1 MTESTVTLE
10 EALKLLSLPR
20 TLGVHPDDNEPIVTN
35 FGRFGPYVKHGDE
48 FRSLESDDDVFAISF
63 DAALALIRAPKQSR
77 RRQAAKTVLK
87 ELTKDGL
94 TIKLLSGRYG
104 PYVTDGS
111 LNASLPKTMNPEA
124 ITYEQ
129 AAELLAARKDAAPR
143 PRRGG
148 FKRRAVKSAAPR
160 ARARKAAG
168 A

>member
-1 MTESTVTLE
+1 M
-10 EALKLLSLPR
+10 
-20 TLGVHPDDNEPIVTN
+20 LGVHPDDNEQIVTN

-48 FRSLESDDDVFAISF
+48 FRSLESEDQVFSISL
-63 DAALALIRAPKQSR
+63 DAALELLRAPKIR
-77 RRQAAKTVLK
+77 RRQSATKTVLK
-87 ELTKDGL
+87 ELAKDGL

-129 AAELLAARKDAAPR
+129 AAELLAARKDAAPS

-148 FKRRAVKSAAPR
+148 FKRRAAKSAGAKPR
-160 ARARKAAG
+160 ARKSAG